1 MKLTYR
7 NLTICS
13 KQELQGNPVPAALQE
28 LFDKEKQEVQSCLQL
43 YVLLDKIYAGS
54 LQVRLLEQDTV
65 FITEKLPD
73 IGKNAAALQSRCLSM
88 LLFYIFHRWDM
99 KNAFMEPER
108 KEPLF
113 IENLEL
119 LGFQRLSDDEQN
131 RLYLLK
137 RDAFKT
143 ALEPDAQELQRMSLQ
158 QLWQLFPIVIRPYS
172 ARYKDWYDTQC
183 QCLQTLLKDQ
193 IVRISHIG
201 STAVPGLEAKPCI
214 DILLETDTRYPQ
226 ALIQTLM
233 ENGWG
238 LMSRRRDAQG
248 EILCFHKGYTVLG
261 FAEQVFHLHVRYP
274 HDWDELYFRDYLLTH
289 EDACCQ
295 YANLKKKLARKYR
308 RDRDAYTQEKTA
320 FITEITNKSRK
331 ASAGK
336 YMP

>member
-1 MKLTYR
+1 
-7 NLTICS
+7 
-13 KQELQGNPVPAALQE
+13 
-28 LFDKEKQEVQSCLQL
+28 
-43 YVLLDKIYAGS
+43 
-54 LQVRLLEQDTV
+54 
-65 FITEKLPD
+65 
-73 IGKNAAALQSRCLSM
+73 M

-201 STAVPGLEAKPCI
+201 STAVPGLEAKPCV

-238 LMSRRRDAQG
+238 LCPG
-248 EILCFHKGYTVLG
+248 EGMLRGRFS
-261 FAEQVFHLHVRYP
+261 
-274 HDWDELYFRDYLLTH
+274 
-289 EDACCQ
+289 
-295 YANLKKKLARKYR
+295 
-308 RDRDAYTQEKTA
+308 A
-320 FITEITNKSRK
+320 FIRDILFWALQNRYSICMCAILMTGMSSI
-331 ASAGK
+331 SAIICLR
-336 YMP
+336 MRMHAANMQI